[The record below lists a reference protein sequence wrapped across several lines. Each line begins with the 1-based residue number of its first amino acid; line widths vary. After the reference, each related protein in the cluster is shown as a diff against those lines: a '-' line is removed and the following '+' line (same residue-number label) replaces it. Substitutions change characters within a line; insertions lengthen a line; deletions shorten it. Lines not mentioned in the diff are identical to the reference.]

1 MTRIEDSASGGS
13 SAREAKWRHVAGLLS
28 DWYGDGAAPTTKPGE
43 LDRAEARL
51 GFALPAALRELHE
64 RFGHRTDA
72 WNVQDVLYAPHE
84 LCVDQGHLVIACEN
98 QGVHRWAI
106 PLAAL
111 HETDPA
117 VVLLADDERNLRQ
130 AAPSICDLA
139 VWWLLLG
146 VKNSPRMLFRA
157 YGVAA
162 QESVCA
168 AIVEHLPRLPVLDIP
183 WFFEPVRLYGD
194 ADLVVETQEGL
205 CLWATAL
212 DSRPFERV
220 LELAKVAGLEWEQ
233 VERPD

>member
-13 SAREAKWRHVAGLLS
+13 SAREAKWCRVAGLLS

-43 LDRAEARL
+43 LDRAEAQL

-64 RFGHRTDA
+64 RFGQRTDA

-106 PLAAL
+106 PLAAV
-111 HETDPA
+111 HDPDPA

-130 AAPSICDLA
+130 AAPSIGNLA
-139 VWWLLLG
+139 IWWLLLG
-146 VKNSPRMLFRA
+146 VKNSPRTLFRA

-162 QESVCA
+162 QESVCS
-168 AIVEHLPRLPVLDIP
+168 AIVEHLPRLPVPDIS
-183 WFFEPVRLYGD
+183 WYSEPVRLYGD

-212 DSRPFERV
+212 DVRPFERV
-220 LELAKVAGLEWEQ
+220 LELAKAAGLEWEL
-233 VERPD
+233 VERPG

>member
-1 MTRIEDSASGGS
+1 MTASAGSG
-13 SAREAKWRHVAGLLS
+13 REASWRHVAGLLS
-28 DWYGDGAAPTTKPGE
+28 DWYGDWSAPTTKPGE
-43 LDRAEARL
+43 LDGAEARL
-51 GFALPAALRELHE
+51 GFALPAALRELYE
-64 RFGHRTDA
+64 RFGQRTDA
-72 WNVQDVLYAPHE
+72 WNVQDVLSAPHE

-111 HETDPA
+111 HEPDPA
-117 VVLLADDERNLRQ
+117 VVLLADDEQNLLQ
-130 AAPSICDLA
+130 AAPSIGDLE

-146 VKNSPRMLFRA
+146 VKSSPRTLFRA

-168 AIVEHLPRLPVLDIP
+168 AIVDHLPRLPVPDIP
-183 WFFEPVRLYGD
+183 WYCEPVRLYGD
-194 ADLVVETQEGL
+194 ADLVVEMQEGL
-205 CLWATAL
+205 CVWATAL